1 MFRFENPLDPSK
13 DGQNPFIDG
22 LRFHI
27 RNSEMLKEQIIHWI
41 RKNEDVIYNMTNLE
55 ILKLAMNY
63 LHISDNELTIAD
75 KHAILDWIQKWQN

>member
-41 RKNEDVIYNMTNLE
+41 RKNEDVIYNMTTLE

-75 KHAILDWIQKWQN
+75 EHAILDWIQEWQN

>member
-1 MFRFENPLDPSK
+1 MLRFENPLDPSK

-22 LRFHI
+22 LKFHI

-63 LHISDNELTIAD
+63 LHILDNELTITD
-75 KHAILDWIQKWQN
+75 EHAILDWIQEWQN

>member
-27 RNSEMLKEQIIHWI
+27 RNSEMLNEQIIHWI

-75 KHAILDWIQKWQN
+75 EHAILDWIQEWQN